1 MTFRPFSC
9 TSCGHKMRFAG
20 ADCGRCHAPKTP
32 IQRKSTYVIVIVLIV
47 LIGAYVLLLET
58 MGALPD

>member
-1 MTFRPFSC
+1 
-9 TSCGHKMRFAG
+9 MRFAG
-20 ADCGRCHAPKTP
+20 ADCGRCHAPKLTL
-32 IQRKSTYVIVIVLIV
+32 QRKSTYVAVIVLIV

>member
-1 MTFRPFSC
+1 
-9 TSCGHKMRFAG
+9 MRFAG

-32 IQRKSTYVIVIVLIV
+32 LQRKSTYVIVIVLIV